1 MHLSNSGRDERNR
14 GPEHPLDL
22 YMEVSI
28 KLKKILKET
37 IGGQRCTY
45 NKGVSLELAPGI
57 HKSRHATE
65 RRYQ

>member
-1 MHLSNSGRDERNR
+1 MHLSNSGRDEGNR

-45 NKGVSLELAPGI
+45 NKGVS
-57 HKSRHATE
+57 
-65 RRYQ
+65 